1 MIHKKK
7 YFKYIMNNFCQIQS
21 NYCNPSQI
29 DLYSQANITAP
40 NKFANFVYY
49 Y

>member
-1 MIHKKK
+1 MIHKKT
-7 YFKYIMNNFCQIQS
+7 YFKYIMNNFCLT
-21 NYCNPSQI
+21 YCNPSQI

-40 NKFANFVYY
+40 NNFANFVYY